1 MKVMLNTN
9 TTYNRY
15 QNNSQTTNP
24 AFKGLYSD
32 LTVGLAKGFAKIAKS
47 PKTHNFID
55 KIAEKDVISILAAT
69 TGIVISGF
77 YIYNTAKSK
86 KIEKEQK
93 KPLMINM
100 ALVTAM
106 STVLGLF
113 IDEAAKAKVNQFIN
127 FFEKRNAGK
136 LSEDAM
142 NFCQRGIPK
151 AATLLIFTTIYRY
164 LAPVVAT
171 PLANKIS
178 NSLNNNKPKTK
189 A

>member
-15 QNNSQTTNP
+15 QNNRQTTNP

-32 LTVGLAKGFAKIAKS
+32 LTDGLAKGFAKIAKN

-55 KIAEKDVISILAAT
+55 KIAEKDVISSLAAT
-69 TGIVISGF
+69 TGIIISGF

-93 KPLMINM
+93 RPLMINM

-106 STVLGLF
+106 STVAGLF
-113 IDEAAKAKVNQFIN
+113 IDKAAKAKVEQFTN
-127 FFEKRNAGK
+127 FFEKHNAGK
-136 LSEDAM
+136 LSEKAIDA
-142 NFCQRGIPK
+142 CKKGIQP

-178 NSLNNNKPKTK
+178 NSLNNNQPKTK